1 MTWQKKIYMNKIVK
15 KKLRDNLILI
25 ILYEQK
31 WIYFRIDYA
40 NFYYMYFTYIVIYT
54 WYVSQI

>member
-1 MTWQKKIYMNKIVK
+1 MNKIVK

-25 ILYEQK
+25 ISYEQK

>member
-1 MTWQKKIYMNKIVK
+1 MAKKKSINKIVK

-25 ILYEQK
+25 MSYEQK

-40 NFYYMYFTYIVIYT
+40 NFYYMYFTYIAIYA